1 MWNSIVMYVVIATAF
16 GWLYMQNEYRGNK
29 IQQLE
34 VDLQNQK
41 MYFDKKIQTSVF
53 NAVVVE
59 KKKAVMKD
67 MKYDKSKSVSVD
79 STRFYLK

>member
-1 MWNSIVMYVVIATAF
+1 MWNSVVMYIIVMVAF

-34 VDLQNQK
+34 TDLISQK
-41 MYFDKKIQTSVF
+41 IYFDKKIQTRVF
-53 NAVVVE
+53 NAVVHE
-59 KKKAVMKD
+59 KKRTIEKG
-67 MKYDKSKSVSVD
+67 MKYDKSNAVSVD